1 MENQTTNNAPVLPLA
16 AQMIPGAPIAAPVP
30 PAPVQAA
37 PEAVPAATPA
47 AEPAPV
53 ASNPAPAAA
62 SVTPGFAP
70 ASAPVAPAQTN
81 VINYGK
87 YKNYT
92 EHDLLVALIKQQ
104 KHTSRR
110 TLLVAIPMIIIA
122 LVFIVSAVI
131 IVPKVSDL
139 LTTAEVTLDE
149 ANSLIEDSADSLDRI
164 SNIDVNGFNQAVRDL
179 NNAVTAIKQAFGY

>member
-16 AQMIPGAPIAAPVP
+16 AQTIPGAPIAAPVP

>member
-1 MENQTTNNAPVLPLA
+1 
-16 AQMIPGAPIAAPVP
+16 
-30 PAPVQAA
+30 
-37 PEAVPAATPA
+37 
-47 AEPAPV
+47 
-53 ASNPAPAAA
+53 
-62 SVTPGFAP
+62 
-70 ASAPVAPAQTN
+70 
-81 VINYGK
+81 
-87 YKNYT
+87 
-92 EHDLLVALIKQQ
+92 
-104 KHTSRR
+104 
-110 TLLVAIPMIIIA
+110 MIIIA